1 MPVLRISAS
10 RDGALGNTIAPWRL
24 FGETKPAT
32 LEGDARKGVRLDMVF
47 RQAGDMPFATQ
58 AAFQGGAELAGHLAA
73 MPDKAFGKK
82 SDPVVVFV
90 HGFQFETRRKLT
102 ARTESDNPHRRLFHF
117 EEAAGSKED
126 EHDLHLTP
134 WLARALCPKGKGTEK
149 TAKGLAVC
157 YGYSSYGDTIS
168 DEEPGLLD
176 FLDSIIDFSNP
187 LGRPQN
193 FYALAYVDAM
203 IAGHG
208 LAAVLSQLRARLDAA
223 GRPDQRIDIICHSL
237 GTRTVMKAMETLSI
251 RYPTDPTLHQ
261 IGKVILLAGACLWEQ
276 AGKALDRIDQAD
288 PQRRPEFFNI
298 MSAADEVVRI
308 LGSRASLRV
317 AREEA
322 GLEVSDIDRA
332 KALLK
337 GAALLGRDGRPPLK
351 FSPSMEKPYADWAD
365 LDLQDDAVKAWGSGH
380 KFNLDG
386 DRPFLKGDH
395 WVHFTHR
402 PNWNLYRRILKGGA
416 GWGAADIAADLA

>member
-10 RDGALGNTIAPWRL
+10 RDGALGNSIAPWRL
-24 FGETKPAT
+24 FGETKSGT
-32 LEGDARKGVRLDMVF
+32 LEGDARKGKRLDLLY
-47 RQAGDMPFATQ
+47 RQSNDLPYATQ
-58 AAFQGGAELAGHLAA
+58 PAFLDNADLAGHLAA
-73 MPDKAFGKK
+73 MPNKAFGKK
-82 SDPVVVFV
+82 TDPVVVFV

-102 ARTESDNPHRRLFHF
+102 TRADSDNPHRRLFHF
-117 EEAAGSKED
+117 EEASSKKA
-126 EHDLHLTP
+126 EHDLHMTP
-134 WLARALCPKGKGTEK
+134 WLARALCPRGKGTAK

-157 YGYSSYGDTIS
+157 YGYSSYGDTVS
-168 DEEPGLLD
+168 DEQPGLLD

-223 GRPDQRIDIICHSL
+223 GRPDQRIDVISHSL
-237 GTRTVMKAMETLSI
+237 GTRTVMKALEVLSL

-288 PQRRPEFFNI
+288 PAHRPEFYNI
-298 MSAADEVVRI
+298 MSSADEVVRI

-322 GLEVSDIDRA
+322 GMEVSDVDRA
-332 KALLK
+332 TALLR

-351 FSPSMEKPYADWAD
+351 FMPTADKPYADWVD
-365 LDLQDDAVKAWGSGH
+365 LDLQSDAIKAWGSGH
-380 KFNLDG
+380 GFDLDG

-402 PNWNLYRRILKGGA
+402 PNWNLYRKVLKGGA
-416 GWGAADIAADLA
+416 GWGAADIAADLR